1 MNGNDLNAI
10 LAMGPQPAQ
19 SGASGQSAMPL
30 WANLFPLVLL
40 IVVFYFALIR
50 PQQKKAKEHADL
62 LKTVKP
68 GDKVVTSGGI
78 IGIVVGVK
86 DKSLSIRSAD
96 TKLEI
101 LKSAVSEII
110 EKANGPAES

>member
-1 MNGNDLNAI
+1 MNSV
-10 LAMGPQPAQ
+10 LALGPPLAQAGGTGQPT
-19 SGASGQSAMPL
+19 MPL

-62 LKTVKP
+62 LKTVKS

-86 DKSLSIRSAD
+86 EKSLSIRSAD

-110 EKANGPAES
+110 EKAAGSTES